1 MAGNARP
8 VMLAVAV
15 HEVWPGHFM
24 QHLWTPLLSSK
35 IRKVLG
41 CGTSGEGWAHY
52 TEQMMLDEHVAKDD
66 PKMRLGQLQD
76 ALLRDA
82 RYIVGIKMHTQGMTT
97 AEAEDFFAKEGYQ
110 THSIGSRETKR
121 GTADPTYLVY
131 TLGKLQIMK
140 LREDY
145 KQKMG
150 DKFSLQDF
158 HDKFMKHG
166 FVPIK
171 YVRKDMMGDDSPV
184 L

>member
-1 MAGNARP
+1 
-8 VMLAVAV
+8 
-15 HEVWPGHFM
+15 
-24 QHLWTPLLSSK
+24 
-35 IRKVLG
+35 
-41 CGTSGEGWAHY
+41 
-52 TEQMMLDEHVAKDD
+52 
-66 PKMRLGQLQD
+66 MRLGQLQD

-97 AEAEDFFAKEGYQ
+97 AEAEDFFVKEGYQ

-131 TLGKLQIMK
+131 TLGKLQIIK

-171 YVRKDMMGDDSPV
+171 YVRKDMMGGDSPV